1 MNSFVVIYTDY
12 GCTCDGL
19 ARVTGTY
26 KTLKEAQEAMRIDA
40 NMYREYNPLLDITE
54 EDDKHIFVGDIDNGS
69 LVQILEISNE

>member
-1 MNSFVVIYTDY
+1 MTKYVVIYTDH

-26 KTLKEAQEAMRIDA
+26 ETLKEAQEAMRIDA
-40 NMYREYNPLLDITE
+40 NMYRECNPLLDITE

-69 LVQILEISNE
+69 LVQILEINNE